1 MVNDKQQEK
10 IMKYPSSKRKKFNP
24 ALYRKAD
31 PLAKECISKYLMSLG
46 HEVTIPK
53 ENYGV
58 DILSNPPLPHL
69 NHPNHPPVTEHHEV
83 EMKFMWEGEWPK
95 GWRNVNIP
103 FRKARLIDMVYNKD
117 ENARF
122 FFYIIRKDCKQAWK
136 MDGRVVQAS
145 PVVEVPNR
153 AVPKG
158 EYFYKVPLD
167 KAELINIGD

>member
-1 MVNDKQQEK
+1 
-10 IMKYPSSKRKKFNP
+10 MKYPSSKRKRFNP
-24 ALYRKAD
+24 ALYKMAD
-31 PLAKECISKYLMSLG
+31 PLAKKCISKYLINLG
-46 HEVTIPK
+46 HKVHIPK